1 MSTVAASLMARS
13 SASPGRS
20 FPSETD
26 SAGEGGQTL
35 GPKLLSRKRT
45 LSGPLGGSLQ
55 VQRSVMTMTTDRDF
69 KRLIRARAAKKGE
82 AYQAARRR
90 LVADEQQQQRALR
103 PEYERAVHEYFD
115 EWARQLDQF
124 QASGLRTP
132 SLERSASPAG
142 IRGGPLPALVGPGP
156 HASWKAWEAALV
168 VPVEA
173 MQDAALFHA
182 NPRVRR
188 ECLSVLDHFASDASV
203 DVFRRALRDP
213 VPRVRLIALHGLSCE
228 QCRVGQNLRQ
238 GRRRR
243 PATHSLRG
251 SERKGA
257 PRRRDGPGSVP

>member
-1 MSTVAASLMARS
+1 
-13 SASPGRS
+13 
-20 FPSETD
+20 
-26 SAGEGGQTL
+26 
-35 GPKLLSRKRT
+35 
-45 LSGPLGGSLQ
+45 
-55 VQRSVMTMTTDRDF
+55 MTKDRDF
-69 KRLIRARAAKKGE
+69 KRLIRARAAKTGE

-103 PEYERAVHEYFD
+103 PEYERAVHDYFY

-132 SLERSASPAG
+132 SLERSASAAG

-228 QCRVGQNLRQ
+228 QCRVGQICVKDVVADLLPTVSEDPSAKVRHAAVMVLARFHDRDQ
-238 GRRRR
+238 RVRAALEAAAHQDADPLVRAVAIAATTGASRDIRSRKAMRRRL
-243 PATHSLRG
+243 A
-251 SERKGA
+251 K
-257 PRRRDGPGSVP
+257 PRAISNA